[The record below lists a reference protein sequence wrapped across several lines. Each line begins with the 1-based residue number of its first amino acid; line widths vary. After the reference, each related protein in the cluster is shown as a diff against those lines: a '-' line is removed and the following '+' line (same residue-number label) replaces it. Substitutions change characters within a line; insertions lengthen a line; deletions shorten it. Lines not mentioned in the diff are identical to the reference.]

1 MKKGMTIRD
10 IAAEAGVSLATVSR
24 VINQSAVVSD
34 DKRIRVEETIRKY
47 NYHPNLVARGLKK
60 DATLTIAMLISDG
73 NNEYFGQITKAVE
86 NVIRKKRYNLFYC
99 NTAADQE
106 TEEGYLRL
114 MIERQV
120 DGFIINTTGFNNDC
134 ITKMSQQTPTVLL
147 HRRIPNAD
155 FRGDFLDADFGNVS
169 YDLCRHLIQ
178 RGHRRIGLICGPSY
192 LSSHSDRLVNIQN
205 ALQKI
210 GQHMDADNPYFR
222 EGPLSPEFGYQS
234 CDALMHLSPRPT
246 ALIITHSNTTIG
258 ALRYFR
264 EHNIR
269 VPEDVSFVSPCDVL
283 LSDILYIQPTCAFP
297 DTWALGDRCGR
308 MLMERILSKNALPN
322 RESLYIPTISY
333 GNSVSNIPVSE

>member
-24 VINQSAVVSD
+24 VINQTTAVSEE
-34 DKRIRVEETIRKY
+34 KRVRVEEAIKKY

-86 NVIRKKRYNLFYC
+86 NVIRRYRYNLFYC
-99 NTAADQE
+99 NTAADRE
-106 TEEGYLRL
+106 TEENYLRL
-114 MIERQV
+114 MTERQV
-120 DGFIINTTGFNNDC
+120 DGFIINTTGFNSDY
-134 ITKMSQQTPTVLL
+134 ITKLSQHTPFVLL
-147 HRRIPNAD
+147 HRRIPNAE
-155 FRGDFLDADFGNVS
+155 FIGDFLDADFGNVS
-169 YDLCRHLIQ
+169 YDLCSHLIQ

-192 LSSHSDRLVNIQN
+192 LSSHSDRLINIQN

-210 GQHMDADNPYFR
+210 GQHMEESNPYFR
-222 EGPLSPEFGYQS
+222 EGPLTQEFGYQS
-234 CDALMHLSPRPT
+234 CDALMRLPSPPT
-246 ALIITHSNTTIG
+246 AMIITHSNTTIG

-264 EHNIR
+264 EHRIR
-269 VPEDVSFVSPCDVL
+269 VPEDISFVSPCDVL
-283 LSDILYIQPTCAFP
+283 LSDILYVKPTCAFP

-308 MLMERILSKNALPN
+308 MLMERILSKNNLPN

-333 GNSVSNIPVSE
+333 GDSVRSIQPSE